1 MWEREKKEAENVGED
16 ESLEWN
22 EDFGEIRTG
31 YPIEVVVVNNDV
43 LVKTMLKKALK
54 SKRKIAILKK
64 MKNTDMLIK
73 SN

>member
-1 MWEREKKEAENVGED
+1 VWEREKKEAENVGED

>member
-1 MWEREKKEAENVGED
+1 MWEREEKEAENVGEN

-22 EDFGEIRTG
+22 EDFGEIRTD
-31 YPIEVVVVNNDV
+31 YPIEVVVVVNNDD
-43 LVKTMLKKALK
+43 LVKTLK
-54 SKRKIAILKK
+54 SKRKIAILKT